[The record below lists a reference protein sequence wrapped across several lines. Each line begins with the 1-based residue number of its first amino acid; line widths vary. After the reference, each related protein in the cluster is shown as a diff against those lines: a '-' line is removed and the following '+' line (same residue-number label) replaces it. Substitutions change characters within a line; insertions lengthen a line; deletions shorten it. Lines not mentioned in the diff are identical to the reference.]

1 MLKRKIKI
9 FFEQYYK
16 FFKHDVRYS
25 LITVRDMNIILL
37 FQIVFNEWIIED
49 SIDSNYSLNSLKNLI
64 EDYKNKFE
72 ILFGITIK
80 LDKKIKDDI
89 GLDIETI
96 KKIWDEYYKVYYI
109 KTENSEYTV
118 FEHMLIEVN
127 NAFSHMLMSFLNGKD
142 DLNIDRAISHLY
154 RATIDGYK
162 DLIKENI
169 EFLFLN
175 QSLMND
181 FFKIRDKE
189 AEKIGKKSLKGK
201 LDIIHDYNQLIINIL
216 TIKNS
221 IKRN

>member
-1 MLKRKIKI
+1 
-9 FFEQYYK
+9 
-16 FFKHDVRYS
+16 
-25 LITVRDMNIILL
+25 
-37 FQIVFNEWIIED
+37 
-49 SIDSNYSLNSLKNLI
+49 
-64 EDYKNKFE
+64 
-72 ILFGITIK
+72 
-80 LDKKIKDDI
+80 
-89 GLDIETI
+89 
-96 KKIWDEYYKVYYI
+96 
-109 KTENSEYTV
+109 
-118 FEHMLIEVN
+118 MLIEVN